1 MTYQVGNQVF
11 CAPLRVGHVRRD
23 GAVAVYTPD
32 GVRMMLT
39 ADAVAK
45 SAASLA
51 RAAHEADA
59 FVPHSPAAVIDG
71 RFACRRRSWRTVL
84 MQLRSAPGVPMVLTS
99 ALVPLVWAVLGG
111 MLIAAIAAVSG
122 RDAALRLMP
131 LVVIALGPVAP
142 VAAWFAAVRLLR
154 GGPRR
159 KRLRVGF
166 LPRVIDGTGR

>member
-1 MTYQVGNQVF
+1 
-11 CAPLRVGHVRRD
+11 
-23 GAVAVYTPD
+23 
-32 GVRMMLT
+32 
-39 ADAVAK
+39 
-45 SAASLA
+45 
-51 RAAHEADA
+51 
-59 FVPHSPAAVIDG
+59 
-71 RFACRRRSWRTVL
+71 
-84 MQLRSAPGVPMVLTS
+84 MVLTS

-154 GGPRR
+154 GGARR